1 MESAESYRQ
10 LNYLEMMW
18 GILEYF
24 RLKRENVSKKD
35 HFNHYLP
42 PWAGAHAN
50 PPAFVSSGGGA
61 TRVKRLSQPKAADLQ
76 LSPVSPPIKRVNLK
90 LEQTLHC
97 EGVGVGGPMTMT
109 AWCSHKYPLVNI
121 SSETGLCE

>member
-35 HFNHYLP
+35 HFNQGVCTYLP

-50 PPAFVSSGGGA
+50 PPAFVSSGGRYKGQKA
-61 TRVKRLSQPKAADLQ
+61 LSTKGRRSAVVPRVSSNQTCEFKARANT
-76 LSPVSPPIKRVNLK
+76 PV
-90 LEQTLHC
+90 
-97 EGVGVGGPMTMT
+97 
-109 AWCSHKYPLVNI
+109 
-121 SSETGLCE
+121 